1 MSNSLQDQLLKAG
14 LVDEKSAKRAHK
26 EKQKLRRQQKG
37 RPAPA
42 APNAA
47 GEQKA
52 RAQAARDSELNRE
65 REAASKA
72 REVDAQV
79 AQIIASHRVA
89 LEQGEAVYNFVD
101 RGKVRRLHLA
111 EAQHR
116 RLVQGRVGL
125 VRGGSGYE
133 LVSAEA
139 AEKIAARAPERLLVL
154 NRTEKTA
161 PDPDDP
167 YAGYEVPDDLTW

>member
-37 RPAPA
+37 RPAAA

-47 GEQKA
+47 GKQKA
-52 RAQAARDSELNRE
+52 REQAARDTALNRE

-79 AQIIASHRVA
+79 DQIITSHRVA
-89 LEQGEAVYNFVD
+89 LEQGEAVYNFLD
-101 RGKVRRLHLA
+101 GGKVRRLHLA

-125 VRGGSGYE
+125 VRGGAGYE

-139 AEKIAARAPERLLVL
+139 AEKIGARAPERLLVL
-154 NRTEKTA
+154 NRGEKEA

>member
-26 EKQKLRRQQKG
+26 EKQKLKRQQKG
-37 RPAPA
+37 RPAAA
-42 APNAA
+42 APDA
-47 GEQKA
+47 GRQKA
-52 RAQAARDSELNRE
+52 REQAARDTALNRE

-79 AQIIASHRVA
+79 DQIIASHRVA
-89 LEQGEAVYNFVD
+89 LEEGEAVYNFVD
-101 RGKVRRLHLA
+101 RGKVRRLHLT

-116 RLVQGRVGL
+116 RLVQGRLGL
-125 VRGGSGYE
+125 VRGGAGYE
-133 LVSAEA
+133 LVSADA
-139 AEKIAARAPERLLVL
+139 AEKIGARAQERLLVL
-154 NRTEKTA
+154 NAGEKEA

-167 YAGYEVPDDLTW
+167 YARYEVPDDLTW